1 MGRAERR
8 VWPSLLQ
15 TTNNGAAGC
24 SFRRRRDHHT
34 MQGQSQGQ
42 GRPPLRLRP
51 RRDIFSANLE
61 IVVQINSG
69 QALVHSGRPFVRRL
83 PSHSSLRSIMD
94 HSVGASKPERSTG
107 FGFGFAP
114 QSRVRAPPSLLRSAP
129 VSGVT
134 VIRCWTSTHRSIG
147 RSVDGAFASVIT
159 CGSGG
164 VHVLGFTTLVSS
176 VNHEALKARREPSP
190 VLLGVHLSI
199 HLYLFMR
206 NGNNKPLNKRKE
218 S

>member
-69 QALVHSGRPFVRRL
+69 QALVHSVRSFAGYRRIPVSDL
-83 PSHSSLRSIMD
+83 SWIIRSEPETGTIDWLRF
-94 HSVGASKPERSTG
+94 RSPIPCARAALAPPIRSG
-107 FGFGFAP
+107 FGRDCD
-114 QSRVRAPPSLLRSAP
+114 SMMDE
-129 VSGVT
+129 
-134 VIRCWTSTHRSIG
+134 H
-147 RSVDGAFASVIT
+147 
-159 CGSGG
+159 
-164 VHVLGFTTLVSS
+164 
-176 VNHEALKARREPSP
+176 
-190 VLLGVHLSI
+190 
-199 HLYLFMR
+199 
-206 NGNNKPLNKRKE
+206 
-218 S
+218 